1 MTNSELEE
9 ALRAHFKL
17 ELATEKE
24 IKALP
29 TIFSSIFKNATVE
42 SKYIVAKFDD
52 KEITRVKINE
62 TPCIE
67 LKE

>member
-9 ALRAHFKL
+9 ALRTHFKL
-17 ELATEKE
+17 ELVTEKE

-29 TIFSSIFKNATVE
+29 TIFLSISKNATVE

-52 KEITRVKINE
+52 KEITRVKISE
-62 TPCIE
+62 EPCME
-67 LKE
+67 LEE